1 MNNVLPFAARPPKPK
16 AKGYI
21 SLSQAERERC
31 AAILL
36 APEAQGSYAAIA
48 RGLAVDTDLSA
59 DDAVGVLRRVRAT
72 VKDQIASDIAAG
84 RFGAIIGDAS

>member
-16 AKGYI
+16 MKGYI

-36 APEAQGSYAAIA
+36 APEADGSYAAAA
-48 RGLAVDTDLSA
+48 RDLAVDSDLSA
-59 DDAVGVLRRVRAT
+59 AEAIDVLRRVRAT
-72 VKDQIASDIAAG
+72 VKARIASDIAAG
-84 RFGAIIGDAS
+84 RFGAIIEGAS

>member
-1 MNNVLPFAARPPKPK
+1 MNNIVRFVPRPPKPK

-31 AAILL
+31 ATILL

-48 RGLAVDTDLSA
+48 RDLAVDTNLSA
-59 DDAVGVLRRVRAT
+59 DDAVDVLRSIRAT
-72 VKDQIASDIAAG
+72 VKAQIADDIAAG
-84 RFGAIIGDAS
+84 RFGVIIGDAS